1 MAVLCTRRC
10 HTPCLIACCCWC
22 ACLMVLPP
30 PPCLHMLVCHLV
42 SLTAFLLQLSFL
54 PTLIPCL
61 LAVLPGSSHLQLGMS
76 DEPLHGQGFFG
87 TYPGKYLWA
96 AKCPA
101 CTQLCTSACSTVCCI
116 CTGVHQTTVNALCEP
131 AFASTSPHTPW
142 HAAATSVVAW

>member
-1 MAVLCTRRC
+1 MLDGAPAT
-10 HTPCLIACCCWC
+10 TCLRT
-22 ACLMVLPP
+22 LL
-30 PPCLHMLVCHLV
+30 CHLV

-96 AKCPA
+96 AKCPLPA
-101 CTQLCTSACSTVCCI
+101 CTQCWALVHAVQYAASAQEYI
-116 CTGVHQTTVNALCEP
+116 KLQ
-131 AFASTSPHTPW
+131 
-142 HAAATSVVAW
+142 